1 MSAGQFLD
9 AFYETDNG
17 EICAIRT
24 QPETAALV
32 LNAVTNTIPAGPSTQ
47 LASAQVGKGRRAIGV
62 NARLVR
68 IRFTGAVPDGYQAG
82 GIITLPWFQPATYNA
97 LPNKATGTYL
107 GVAVVMAGR
116 TPETIR

>member
-9 AFYETDNG
+9 AFYETNSG

-32 LNAVTNTIPAGPSTQ
+32 LNAVTNTIPAGPATQ

-68 IRFTGAVPDGYQAG
+68 VRFTGAVPDGYQAN
-82 GIITLPWFQPATYNA
+82 GIIALPWFQPDSFEA

-107 GVAVVMAGR
+107 GVSVVLAGK